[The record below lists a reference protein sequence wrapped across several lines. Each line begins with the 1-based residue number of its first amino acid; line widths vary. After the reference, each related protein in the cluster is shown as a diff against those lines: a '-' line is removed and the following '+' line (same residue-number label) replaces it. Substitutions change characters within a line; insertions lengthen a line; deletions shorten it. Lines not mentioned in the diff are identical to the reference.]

1 MLEKLNPPKISVLI
15 PVYNVEKY
23 VGRCILSVLNQ
34 TIQESMEI
42 IIVNDCTPD
51 NSMRVINEVI
61 HSSSNTLN
69 GKELKIINHE
79 TNRGIAFTKNTA
91 LNHATGEYILQIDSD
106 DYMETDMLEKMYAK
120 AIATDADIVGCDLW
134 RVYMD
139 KKVYEKDDIL
149 KNKVELLGEVIKT
162 QHAARWN
169 KLIKRELLKEN
180 TIEIVE
186 GLDYGEDSI
195 FMIQCFYFANKIE
208 YIPQAFYNYVQYNDL
223 SICHLPVSEKNLSN
237 FIGVIDFTTKFLEN
251 NNIIGYDY
259 ELAYKQLKTK
269 FTCMKNATKQLRMQY
284 SEMYPE
290 ANRYNYR
297 FLKEWKKEVSI
308 YQLLTCYFALSG
320 NLCLF
325 NAMLQL
331 RYGLESIRRKK
342 Y

>member
-139 KKVYEKDDIL
+139 KKYM
-149 KNKVELLGEVIKT
+149 
-162 QHAARWN
+162 
-169 KLIKRELLKEN
+169 KR
-180 TIEIVE
+180 
-186 GLDYGEDSI
+186 
-195 FMIQCFYFANKIE
+195 
-208 YIPQAFYNYVQYNDL
+208 
-223 SICHLPVSEKNLSN
+223 
-237 FIGVIDFTTKFLEN
+237 
-251 NNIIGYDY
+251 
-259 ELAYKQLKTK
+259 
-269 FTCMKNATKQLRMQY
+269 
-284 SEMYPE
+284 
-290 ANRYNYR
+290 
-297 FLKEWKKEVSI
+297 
-308 YQLLTCYFALSG
+308 
-320 NLCLF
+320 
-325 NAMLQL
+325 
-331 RYGLESIRRKK
+331 
-342 Y
+342 

>member
-1 MLEKLNPPKISVLI
+1 M
-15 PVYNVEKY
+15 
-23 VGRCILSVLNQ
+23 
-34 TIQESMEI
+34 
-42 IIVNDCTPD
+42 
-51 NSMRVINEVI
+51 
-61 HSSSNTLN
+61 
-69 GKELKIINHE
+69 
-79 TNRGIAFTKNTA
+79 
-91 LNHATGEYILQIDSD
+91 
-106 DYMETDMLEKMYAK
+106 
-120 AIATDADIVGCDLW
+120 
-134 RVYMD
+134 
-139 KKVYEKDDIL
+139 
-149 KNKVELLGEVIKT
+149 GEVIKT

-290 ANRYNYR
+290 ANRYKYR